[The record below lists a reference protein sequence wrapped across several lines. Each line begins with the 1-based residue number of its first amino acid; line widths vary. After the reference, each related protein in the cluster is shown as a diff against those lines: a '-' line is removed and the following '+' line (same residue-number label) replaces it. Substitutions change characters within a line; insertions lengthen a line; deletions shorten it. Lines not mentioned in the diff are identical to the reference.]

1 MKEENSWREK
11 KRTES
16 FKKKKKPN
24 NKNFYS
30 RSKRI

>member
-11 KRTES
+11 RRIES
-16 FKKKKKPN
+16 FKKRKKPS

-30 RSKRI
+30 RNKRI